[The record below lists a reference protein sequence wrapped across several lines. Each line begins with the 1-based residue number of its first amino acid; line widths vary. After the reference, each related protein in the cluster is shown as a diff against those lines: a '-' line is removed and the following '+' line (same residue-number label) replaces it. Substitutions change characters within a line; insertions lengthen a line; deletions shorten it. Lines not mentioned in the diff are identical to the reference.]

1 VSQLLELEGE
11 DDFACSRAE
20 SLKCEPSL
28 LPLSERFLTNRYL
41 SGKMNFCWM
50 SPFGEVAKA
59 GFIVSSS
66 VCGRVSG
73 IEPPTTDIERCY
85 GRDYSQ
91 KPLVLPFN
99 IEVMKSPDIV
109 ISSLVRFQKF
119 KPLAFGGREPFYEL
133 MPFVIPGKETFF
145 AAGDRKVNVVKL
157 SYAVACGNDACHYIE
172 GAPSDID
179 ERPEFDGKR
188 QREGS
193 LA

>member
-1 VSQLLELEGE
+1 LEFLGDYNLDKAEEKMGYESGQAGVSQLLELEGE

-133 MPFVIPGKETFF
+133 MPFVIPGK
-145 AAGDRKVNVVKL
+145 GNVL
-157 SYAVACGNDACHYIE
+157 RCRRQES
-172 GAPSDID
+172 
-179 ERPEFDGKR
+179 KR
-188 QREGS
+188 CQVELCRGVRQ
-193 LA
+193 